1 MESEHHKALAFTD
14 ELSKAIEH
22 KSLEL
27 KEKEQQ
33 LGDCDREICNLKS

>member
-1 MESEHHKALAFTD
+1 MEEEHRQALVFTD

-27 KEKEQQ
+27 K
-33 LGDCDREICNLKS
+33 DRET